1 MCVERRKCLIDGLN
15 RIPGV
20 YSPIPMGAFY
30 TVAEL
35 PVDDAEQFCAW
46 CLTDFQLD
54 GATVMLAPAAGFYA
68 TPGMGRNQVRIAYVL
83 NCADLS
89 RALTILQ
96 AALENYPGRK
106 NV

>member
-1 MCVERRKCLIDGLN
+1 
-15 RIPGV
+15 
-20 YSPIPMGAFY
+20 
-30 TVAEL
+30 
-35 PVDDAEQFCAW
+35 
-46 CLTDFQLD
+46 
-54 GATVMLAPAAGFYA
+54 MLAPAAGFYA